1 VFPSDP
7 GAKHSEWLLDTAGMS
22 GVGESTAGAPWYRQ
36 VAVVVVAVALAA
48 AWVLV
53 DHPLEGPVVM
63 SLSSDHGIHLT
74 DPLAIIPLVWAWRTV
89 ARGRA

>member
-1 VFPSDP
+1 
-7 GAKHSEWLLDTAGMS
+7 M
-22 GVGESTAGAPWYRQ
+22 
-36 VAVVVVAVALAA
+36 VVVAVALAA

-53 DHPLEGPVVM
+53 DHPLEGPVLV

-89 ARGRA
+89 TRG